1 MQFWGHSPLI
11 FSSLAHSQSF
21 KLCPPSLWR
30 HPLQLLCLQMKGSI
44 DVENC
49 CLVISYIPLS
59 RISAVLLLHLRDTA
73 EKSGLKFHR
82 WRGRLRRNKS
92 GFNTTNISNY
102 QMWAEKHKK
111 TRRDRKALGILQSF
125 PLGMKVPL
133 WGFPGRKPRQP
144 AHLDC
149 ISGPWTGG
157 EAGWMSLRC
166 FPQSIV
172 VKAHSNLPA

>member
-1 MQFWGHSPLI
+1 MQFWGHGPLI
-11 FSSLAHSQSF
+11 FSSLAHNQSF
-21 KLCPPSLWR
+21 KLWPPSLWR
-30 HPLQLLCLQMKGSI
+30 HPLQLLCPQMKGSI

-59 RISAVLLLHLRDTA
+59 RISAVLLLRLRDTA

-111 TRRDRKALGILQSF
+111 QGEIERPLVFFKAS
-125 PLGMKVPL
+125 L
-133 WGFPGRKPRQP
+133 WGWKSLFEASQAESLGSLHTWTALVGPGLEGKR
-144 AHLDC
+144 
-149 ISGPWTGG
+149 
-157 EAGWMSLRC
+157 AGCHRDASHNPL
-166 FPQSIV
+166 S
-172 VKAHSNLPA
+172 